1 MADRL
6 SQLDADQVIKRAGI
20 ALSGGDLPSVGLA
33 VTNVGGSLVPE
44 TYDELDLTYVAAG
57 NGAGEVETVTYSKD
71 GSPIATLTL
80 TYDAQNRVI
89 NVSRS

>member
-6 SQLDADQVIKRAGI
+6 SQLDADQVIKRAGV

-44 TYDELDLTYVAAG
+44 SYDDLDLTYVAAG
-57 NGAGEVETVTYSKD
+57 NGAGEIETVTYND
-71 GSPIATLTL
+71 NGSAIATLTL
-80 TYDAQNRVI
+80 QYDAQNRLIKVT
-89 NVSRS
+89 RS

>member
-20 ALSGGDLPSVGLA
+20 ALSGGALPNVGLA

-44 TYDELDLTYVAAG
+44 SYDTLNLTYVASG
-57 NGAGEVETVTYSKD
+57 NGAGEVETVEYVRDSET
-71 GSPIATLTL
+71 IANLTL

-89 NVSRS
+89 SVVRS